1 VDALG
6 GVLVSNNSFA
16 SDFARRVGLS
26 PVERNKED
34 LLAGRRWD
42 LLQAIAWIGS
52 EDQILVSEVGSW
64 CPPNNVLPNQNAAR
78 GAALELA
85 EQLRGRAGLPFERA
99 LIELLAM
106 LNEGSVLIYVDH
118 TECVPVRF
126 AFQGLCY
133 HADLVGLSPS
143 PDDRY
148 WGYVVVEAESLK
160 SAWRHRVT
168 SSAPPQAEEPR
179 SRGRRPIWAWERM
192 IGDLTRLADEDG
204 LDQIGSTQA
213 DVERWAARW
222 FAERNGGEHPAES
235 AIRRRI
241 APIFQSRDDHN
252 KVKALK

>member
-1 VDALG
+1 VDTLG

-16 SDFARRVGLS
+16 SNFARRVGLS

-52 EDQILVSEVGSW
+52 EDKSLVSEVGSW
-64 CPPNNVLPNQNAAR
+64 CPPNNILPTQNAAR

-85 EQLRGRAGLPFERA
+85 ELLRGRKGLSFEQA

-106 LNEGSVLIYVDH
+106 LNDGRVLIYVDH
-118 TECVPVRF
+118 TECVP
-126 AFQGLCY
+126 AGLEFQGLRY

-148 WGYVVVEAESLK
+148 WGYVVVEAESLR
-160 SAWRHRVT
+160 SAWHRRAT
-168 SSAPPQAEEPR
+168 FPAPAQAEEPR
-179 SRGRRPIWAWERM
+179 KRGRRVVWAWEKM
-192 IGDLTRLADEDG
+192 IGDLTRIADQDG
-204 LDQIGSTQA
+204 LDQIGPNQA
-213 DVERWAARW
+213 AVERWAARW
-222 FAERNGGEHPAES
+222 FAERNRGEHPGES

-252 KVKALK
+252 KEKASK